1 MRKKKQISRRR
12 RAFRWLVLL
21 AALAAWAVLPG
32 RFRFLPGQAI
42 REAERLGNLG
52 PTRLIAEL
60 SGHEGRTLRGNG
72 KGLMIFLLTESVE
85 RGWDAQDRT
94 YLDCSKPAP
103 FHVGFSTY
111 GFWQN
116 GDLVGMA
123 DWFGRIDDPA
133 ADAVRL
139 ELYERGEL
147 WNTFTVE
154 KEDWIEQDGFTYFV
168 LEFEKHGWAPDTI
181 LRSQLL
187 DEAGNLLA
195 VRETE
200 WDVSGRGLYD
210 MQYQ

>member
-1 MRKKKQISRRR
+1 
-12 RAFRWLVLL
+12 
-21 AALAAWAVLPG
+21 
-32 RFRFLPGQAI
+32 
-42 REAERLGNLG
+42 
-52 PTRLIAEL
+52 
-60 SGHEGRTLRGNG
+60 
-72 KGLMIFLLTESVE
+72 
-85 RGWDAQDRT
+85 
-94 YLDCSKPAP
+94 
-103 FHVGFSTY
+103 
-111 GFWQN
+111 
-116 GDLVGMA
+116 A